1 VDVPQ
6 VSRTTQPSTNDPV
19 AGLCETHAILPV
31 QFFLKSATVRTG
43 EQRLMAAVLEDAIA
57 LRLKPIPPGTAKLRP
72 KFQQEQGRADH
83 WLRSND
89 RASVFSF
96 LRICEALNL
105 DPQYLR
111 RGLRTLYEQAV
122 TDGRHPR
129 TWIHIRARI
138 RGEGRAAAG

>member
-6 VSRTTQPSTNDPV
+6 VSRTTQPSTYDPV

-57 LRLKPIPPGTAKLRP
+57 LRFKSMPPDTAKWS
-72 KFQQEQGRADH
+72 KFQQEQAQADH

-111 RGLRTLYEQAV
+111 RGLRRLREQAG
-122 TDGRHPR
+122 TNGRYPGMWMDICAR
-129 TWIHIRARI
+129 TRD
-138 RGEGRAAAG
+138 ESRAAAG

>member
-1 VDVPQ
+1 VIVVVPQ
-6 VSRTTQPSTNDPV
+6 VSRTTQPSTHDPV

-31 QFFLKSATVRTG
+31 QFCLESAKVRTG

-57 LRLKPIPPGTAKLRP
+57 LHFKSMPPDTAKRS
-72 KFQQEQGRADH
+72 KFQQEQAQADY

-111 RGLRTLYEQAV
+111 RGLRTLRERGHRWTSSWDVDA
-122 TDGRHPR
+122 HPR
-129 TWIHIRARI
+129 PHS
-138 RGEGRAAAG
+138 G

>member
-6 VSRTTQPSTNDPV
+6 VSRTTQPSTHDPV
-19 AGLCETHAILPV
+19 AGLCEPHAILPV
-31 QFFLKSATVRTG
+31 QFCLESAKVRTG

-57 LRLKPIPPGTAKLRP
+57 LHFKSMPPDTAKRS
-72 KFQQEQGRADH
+72 KFQQEQAQADY

-111 RGLRTLYEQAV
+111 RGLRTLRKRAG
-122 TDGRHPR
+122 TDGRHPG
-129 TWIHIRARI
+129 TGTHNRAHTRDE
-138 RGEGRAAAG
+138 RRAAAG